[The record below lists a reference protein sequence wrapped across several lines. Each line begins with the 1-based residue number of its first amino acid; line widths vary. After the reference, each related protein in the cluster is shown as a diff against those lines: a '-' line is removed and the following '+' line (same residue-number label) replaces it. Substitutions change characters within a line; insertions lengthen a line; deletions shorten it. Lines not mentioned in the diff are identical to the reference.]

1 MNANLNF
8 HESEKPAGS
17 FMHEPH
23 FEPQFPPSR
32 PLGMSKGAYRLL
44 LLILWGMVLGPL
56 VYYLVAGVNGR
67 F

>member
-1 MNANLNF
+1 MNSNPKF
-8 HESEKPAGS
+8 HESERPAES
-17 FMHEPH
+17 VMPE

-32 PLGMSKGAYRLL
+32 PPWMSKGAYRLM

-56 VYYLVAGVNGR
+56 VYYLVAGVFGR

>member
-8 HESEKPAGS
+8 HESPDGFLMPGS
-17 FMHEPH
+17 RT
-23 FEPQFPPSR
+23 EPQFPKFR

-56 VYYLVAGVNGR
+56 VYSFVAGVFGR